1 MTEQGYGLKEMNVI
15 DLTLELCPTIIRSDG
30 TRIYAKP
37 SPGLTWDETEKN
49 FGQGYKHLLL
59 RQVINADDQHW
70 MHYVECESHLGTHVE
85 VGSHLRF
92 VNRKRVSDKSL
103 LSVSE
108 LPVETWF
115 GEASVFNFERK
126 GPIRGKRQKIEPI
139 DLEKVK
145 KRDIVLMC
153 SPYSENEA
161 PILTEESV
169 RYLIDDK
176 AIKQLGGVFPFQGVF
191 AAGEN
196 AGAQGYNL
204 HDALLENNIPII
216 EGLIGLKRI
225 KKERVIYIGLPLN
238 MQGLDGCPIR
248 AVVLEER
255 D

>member
-1 MTEQGYGLKEMNVI
+1 MTEQGYGLKGMNVI

-30 TRIYAKP
+30 TRIYATP
-37 SPGLTWDETEKN
+37 SPGFTWDETEKN

-70 MHYVECESHLGTHVE
+70 MHYIECESHLGTHVE

-92 VNRKRVSDKSL
+92 ANRKKVSDKPL

-126 GPIRGKRQKIEPI
+126 RQEIEPK
-139 DLEKVK
+139 DLERVK
-145 KRDIVLMC
+145 KRDIVLMW
-153 SPYSENEA
+153 SPSSESEA

-169 RYLIDDK
+169 HYLIDEK
-176 AIKQLGGVFPFQGVF
+176 AIKQFGGVFPFQGVY

-225 KKERVIYIGLPLN
+225 KKERVFYIGLPLN

-248 AVVLEER
+248 AIVLEER